1 MLISPE
7 NISLPDIFTLSNP
20 GALTAMS
27 YSENGCLFPGSMLYS
42 IGGVLKS
49 LNILIPSP
57 SVPLSPIILSGF
69 PVYDSLT
76 AAPLIGTFS
85 SLTTL
90 TFNRPLSI
98 LFSGTSNVCTYPT
111 FIICPLSHLKINI
124 CDRYA
129 YYVFCI
135 Q

>member
-1 MLISPE
+1 MISSVLTGGRPPE
-7 NISLPDIFTLSNP
+7 RN
-20 GALTAMS
+20 TAMDW
-27 YSENGCLFPGSMLYS
+27 
-42 IGGVLKS
+42 K
-49 LNILIPSP
+49 NILPQLYRSRIDTRFVSH
-57 SVPLSPIILSGF
+57 SEQLAVGASKFGGYCTVPLSPIILSGF